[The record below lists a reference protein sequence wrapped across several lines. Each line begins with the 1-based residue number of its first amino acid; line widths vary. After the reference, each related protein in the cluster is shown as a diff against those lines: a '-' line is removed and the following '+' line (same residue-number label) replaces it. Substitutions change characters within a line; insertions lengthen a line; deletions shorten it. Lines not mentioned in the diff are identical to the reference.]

1 MLIQNAANI
10 PQASQLGRIVN
21 DRLTSD
27 GRPVVASP
35 PSKYEAPIGTVRSPD
50 ATQIQDAVGKFN
62 DVMRQSKQN
71 LEFSVDADTKKP
83 VVRLVDTVTGDVIR
97 QIPTEEM
104 LAITRS
110 IDHFQQGLLLKQKA

>member
-1 MLIQNAANI
+1 MFIQSVATI
-10 PQASQLGRIVN
+10 PPAQPLGRVAI
-21 DRLTSD
+21 DRLASD
-27 GRPVVASP
+27 SMPIVASP
-35 PSKYEAPIGTVRSPD
+35 SAKYEAPNVVVEFPQT
-50 ATQIQDAVGKFN
+50 TQLKNAVGKFN

-71 LEFSVDADTKKP
+71 LEFSVDTETKKP
-83 VVRLVDTVTGDVIR
+83 IIKLVDTVTGDVIR